1 MVGDL
6 NKAQVDILLKHLDKS
21 SVFQEDSLT
30 SDECS
35 AVPDLFKLT
44 SSYESLNVAQKLEIL
59 VEIIENL
66 RSCDSEDLV
75 EIIDNRLDELINNN
89 EDYGGSDD
97 DCDDETDDHDN
108 TSDVSDDVVF
118 VDPNVSFSEDNDN
131 EDEVDSSNNSIISGI
146 GFNKSA
152 TASAI
157 AEYQRKIHFPGHFL
171 QNTFQSQFDEDEE
184 NKFCDLCE
192 KFVKKK
198 GWYKH
203 MNTVHSTQRFSC
215 TLCPNSKFKAKKYWK
230 AHMRNIHKD
239 LNIQFP
245 DGRSA
250 GASTFGL
257 LGPGLRCGECFMA
270 FTSVDQ
276 LKLHSDTVHKKI
288 SQEPE
293 VVSEEDEEEEDC
305 EDVTEEVTE
314 ATGGDVRCKSCNKTF
329 RNMTE
334 LTVHDQAVHNTEFAQ
349 CPYCLIM
356 TKSLRNHIKFVHMKK
371 FQCELCQKSFSA
383 NAKLTRHLESHLRG
397 TNRIH
402 HPGSEQIIPS
412 DQMSSIILPRDR
424 PKNIQCQLCGY
435 KCVSTW
441 KLNRHM
447 NAHRKGTNRYT
458 MFWTFPQQ
466 CSAMY
471 PSNPVTFDFLLKIY
485 KIPLTILSDFDV

>member
-1 MVGDL
+1 MSISLTNFKNGFFSLQQFCRNELLQKMVSDL
-6 NKAQVDILLKHLDKS
+6 NKAQVDILLKHLDKI

-30 SDECS
+30 SDEGS
-35 AVPDLFKLT
+35 GFPDLIKLT

-66 RSCDSEDLV
+66 RSCDSENLV
-75 EIIDNRLDELINNN
+75 EIIDNRLDELNNN
-89 EDYGGSDD
+89 EDYGGSDE
-97 DCDDETDDHDN
+97 DCDDETDDHEN
-108 TSDVSDDVVF
+108 ASDVSDDVVF

-131 EDEVDSSNNSIISGI
+131 EADVESSNNSVTSGVGRG
-146 GFNKSA
+146 GFSNSM
-152 TASAI
+152 TASTI
-157 AEYQRKIHFPGHFL
+157 AEFQRKLQLPGHFL
-171 QNTFQSQFDEDEE
+171 HNTFQSQLDEDEE

-276 LKLHSDTVHKKI
+276 LKLHSDTVHKKM
-288 SQEPE
+288 SQETE
-293 VVSEEDEEEEDC
+293 AELVSEEDEEEEED
-305 EDVTEEVTE
+305 EDVTEVTMNT
-314 ATGGDVRCKSCNKTF
+314 AGTIKCKSCNKTF
-329 RNMTE
+329 RNTTE
-334 LTVHDQAVHNTEFAQ
+334 LSVHDQAVHNTEYAQ

-402 HPGSEQIIPS
+402 HPGSEQLIPS

-458 MFWTFPQQ
+458 MF
-466 CSAMY
+466 
-471 PSNPVTFDFLLKIY
+471 
-485 KIPLTILSDFDV
+485 